1 MKSEIKAVI
10 FDLDGTLVDSVADL
24 ANAMN
29 TVLARYNL
37 PLHDTETYKYFVG
50 NGIKKLVERSIPEQQ
65 RSADFIQKLHSE
77 MVLEY
82 KHKCVECTK
91 PYQGIEDLLTFLNEK
106 EIHICVL
113 SNKMNELTQHIVKEL
128 FEKYCFSVVRG
139 ASPDVPIKPDPKGAL
154 LIAEKIDVA
163 PQQILYLGDTN
174 VDMQTVTAAEMIAV
188 GCTWGFR
195 TKEELIASGAKYIVN
210 FPTEIKNFFTPFYL

>member
-1 MKSEIKAVI
+1 MKSEIRAII

-29 TVLARYNL
+29 TVLLRYNL

-82 KHKCVECTK
+82 KHKCVDCTK
-91 PYQGIEDLLTFLNEK
+91 PYQGIEDLLAFLNEK
-106 EIHICVL
+106 KIPVCVL
-113 SNKMNELTQHIVKEL
+113 SNKMDELTQHIVNKL
-128 FEKYCFSVVRG
+128 FGKYGFSVVRG
-139 ASPDVPIKPDPKGAL
+139 ACPDVPIKPNPKGAL
-154 LIAEKIDVA
+154 LIAEKINVL

-174 VDMQTVTAAEMIAV
+174 VDMETANAAEMIAV

-195 TKEELIASGAKYIVN
+195 SEEELIASGAKHIVKT
-210 FPTEIKNFFTPFYL
+210 PAEIKNFFTSFR